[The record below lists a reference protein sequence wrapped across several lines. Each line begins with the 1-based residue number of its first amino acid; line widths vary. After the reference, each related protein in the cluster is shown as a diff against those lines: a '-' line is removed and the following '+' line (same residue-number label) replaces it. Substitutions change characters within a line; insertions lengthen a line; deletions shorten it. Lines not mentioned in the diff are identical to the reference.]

1 MNTNVSKQLDDL
13 FRVWDNGLCPGA
25 QVLIRQHG
33 ETVYEKCFGYGNLE
47 NQLKIK
53 NDSIL
58 HVASIS
64 KEFTVLSILLLWKE
78 GKLGLDDDIRKYGEN
93 ISTLK
98 SPLPCVR

>member
-58 HVASIS
+58 HVNM
-64 KEFTVLSILLLWKE
+64 W
-78 GKLGLDDDIRKYGEN
+78 EN
-93 ISTLK
+93 ISTSK
-98 SPLPCVR
+98 SPLPCAR